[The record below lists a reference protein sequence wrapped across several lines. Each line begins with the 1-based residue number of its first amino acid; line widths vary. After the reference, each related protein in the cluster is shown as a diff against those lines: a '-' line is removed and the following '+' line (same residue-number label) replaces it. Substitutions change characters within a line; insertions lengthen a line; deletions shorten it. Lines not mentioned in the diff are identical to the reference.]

1 MNEKNEYA
9 LADRAIQLLK
19 KKAIRRFEDAK
30 SKAAGVKF
38 DELNVLGICQALY
51 AALESDNFKTFLEL
65 AIMKYLATEPHGD
78 DEPDDEW
85 LMEYLEFY
93 DPVTKYVYA
102 NEVERKRDRLAEAVN
117 ASTEKVKEFTKGLGY
132 WVQMT
137 AHYADDV
144 SDTATIKAFKDAG
157 ITKVMWH
164 TVTDN
169 RVCEDC
175 EERDGKVYNINKIP
189 PKPHWGC
196 RCYLTAVRSNKDK
209 FRSN

>member
-1 MNEKNEYA
+1 MNEYS
-9 LADRAIQLLK
+9 LADRAIALLK

-38 DELNVLGICQALY
+38 DELNVLGICKKLY

-65 AIMKYLATEPHGD
+65 AIKKYLATEPHGD
-78 DEPDDEW
+78 KEPDDEW
-85 LMEYLEFY
+85 LMEYLEYY
-93 DPVTKYVYA
+93 DPVTKYVYE

-117 ASTEKVKEFTKGLGY
+117 ASREKAKEFTKGLGY

-144 SDTATIKAFKDAG
+144 SDKATIKAFKDAG
-157 ITKVMWH
+157 ITRVMWH

-175 EERDGKVYNINKIP
+175 EDRDGTVYDIDNIP

-196 RCYLTAVRSNKDK
+196 RCYLTPVRSNKQK
-209 FRSN
+209 FKSN